1 MNWRLTCLLAA
12 ATLAGASAVPLLAQ
26 QTPVQQ
32 EQSGK
37 EVNPVAALTSA
48 LIAACRQS
56 ESVFVNYL
64 TDENQMAF
72 RELPPQQRLNLMQ
85 RLVLL
90 EEPGSPQVDYAAA
103 GRTVLTCKSAHASVV
118 LQLGPERTS
127 ENLAFIPIETSGGPN
142 TVIGMIRGGGGWR
155 ILSLGVLLLDIP
167 QLRERW
173 AELELEEKERG
184 AILLLRRL
192 RDAIVT
198 YREAFGRL
206 PESLA
211 QLGPSQD
218 GLIAPEAAQLID
230 AELAAGE
237 KAGYRFRYRILP
249 AANEGGAP
257 SFELACAPAEYGVTG
272 RRSFYLDASGVLRG
286 GDKQGAVATAADPRI
301 EPRDRP

>member
-1 MNWRLTCLLAA
+1 MSCRLTCLLAVA
-12 ATLAGASAVPLLAQ
+12 ALTGASAAPLLAQ
-26 QTPVQQ
+26 QTPAQPGPLGT
-32 EQSGK
+32 EA
-37 EVNPVAALTSA
+37 NPVAALTSA

-64 TDENQMAF
+64 TDENQTAF
-72 RELPPQQRLNLMQ
+72 RELPPPQRLNLMR

-90 EEPGSPQVDYAAA
+90 EEPGRPQVDYAPG
-103 GRTVLTCKSAHASVV
+103 GRTILTCKSDSVSAV
-118 LQLGPERTS
+118 LRLGPERAG
-127 ENLAFIPIETSGGPN
+127 ENLAFIPVETNGSQT
-142 TVIGMIRGGGGWR
+142 TVIGMVREGGGWR

-173 AELELEEKERG
+173 AEIELEEKERA

-192 RDAIVT
+192 RDAIAT

-211 QLGPSQD
+211 QLGPSED

-249 AANEGGAP
+249 PAQEGGAP
-257 SFELACAPAEYGVTG
+257 SYELACAPVEYGVTG

-286 GDKQGAVATAADPRI
+286 GDKQGAIATASDPRI
-301 EPRDRP
+301 ERRDIP